1 MFENFKEKKILVGGI
16 NINFKIGGEGE
27 PLLLL
32 HGYPQTHVLWRKLAP
47 LFAKHYT
54 VICSDLRGYGD
65 SDKPKSDDMH
75 STYSKK
81 SMAFDQ
87 NELMKKLGFDKYY
100 LVGHDRGGRV
110 AHRMAVDYQE
120 NIKKLS
126 VLDIVPTSHVFDNTS
141 ALLARRYYHWFFL
154 IQTFPHPETM
164 IGKDPEYYIRSKLK
178 MWGSNNDYLTEDIIN
193 EYLRC
198 FTPETI
204 HASCEDYRAGASID
218 LVHHKEDAGKKIIC
232 PLQVLWGVKAT
243 VEELY
248 DPIKVWKDWA
258 DNVEGESIDC
268 GHFLPEEKPIE
279 TYESIYKFLNN

>member
-1 MFENFKEKKILVGGI
+1 
-16 NINFKIGGEGE
+16 
-27 PLLLL
+27 
-32 HGYPQTHVLWRKLAP
+32 
-47 LFAKHYT
+47 
-54 VICSDLRGYGD
+54 
-65 SDKPKSDDMH
+65 MH

-87 NELMKKLGFDKYY
+87 NELMKILGFDNYY

-110 AHRMAVDYQE
+110 AHRMAIDYQE

-154 IQTFPHPETM
+154 IQSFPHPETM

-248 DPIKVWKDWA
+248 DPIKVWEDWA

-279 TYESIYKFLNN
+279 TYESIYKFLNK